1 MHFVRIFR
9 PSNDVSLCLL
19 DLACLF
25 PSNWKSYI
33 TIITHNT
40 AGDLK
45 FKKIEHNKYLLYKQR
60 QLPTESKLFGNV
72 DKAWRDIMRRT
83 VDRPNALKAGTAP
96 GVLEMLQSSN
106 TSLEKIHKCLEVV
119 HSIVYIKSLVDFV
132 SDVIK

>member
-45 FKKIEHNKYLLYKQR
+45 LKTTLLYKQR

-106 TSLEKIHKCLEVV
+106 TSLEKIHKCLEVCT
-119 HSIVYIKSLVDFV
+119 V
-132 SDVIK
+132 SYCGLGCALL